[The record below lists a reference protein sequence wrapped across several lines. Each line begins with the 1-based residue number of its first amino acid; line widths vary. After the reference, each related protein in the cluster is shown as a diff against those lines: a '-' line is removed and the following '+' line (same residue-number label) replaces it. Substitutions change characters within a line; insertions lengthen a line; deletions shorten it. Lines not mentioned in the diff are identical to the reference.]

1 MTKKVSRRDFLQLST
16 LAAAGTVLAACAQAA
31 TPQPA
36 VEGSKSE
43 EKPAEAPKSAGPVTI
58 TYLVRSDIGPK
69 MDEWAAASVK
79 DFQENNPDIKVE
91 MVGVPWGDYNAKL
104 LAMFAAGTPPEIS
117 ANYAAGFATFYSN
130 KAILPLDNYIQAE
143 SVDMS
148 VIEKAAVD
156 AVTREGQMWAFPL
169 AHMATLLFYNRDMFD
184 KAGLDPLSPDWAD
197 TSWNLE
203 RYLETVTKLAHD
215 VDDPSKAEWGGVFG
229 TGHLGVYCWRWG
241 FDPLNGEG
249 GPEMTEAYKTGKITE
264 TFFDSENFVKYMT
277 WVSDLTL
284 KGKTAPRPSD
294 TDAITQAVGW
304 PFMSSRI
311 GTFIDGSWQVAAMAN
326 LKPNWKWAMAPLP
339 YGPAGKNTTPLFND
353 SWMLSANSKNPD
365 TGFKFLKYIAI
376 DNGATLYAK
385 IAGFFPAN
393 KKNYDVWYDAT
404 MAIPGFAMTR
414 DELKTLTEGG
424 FTHGFVTPGKTLN
437 RFPEL
442 NTIFNQTTQPIF
454 TGEAKVEDALKNT
467 QAQFKTIISA

>member
-1 MTKKVSRRDFLQLST
+1 MTRKLSRRDFLRATTFVASG
-16 LAAAGTVLAACAQAA
+16 AALAACTPAA
-31 TPQPA
+31 TPGASEEEPKEQPKQPA
-36 VEGSKSE
+36 E
-43 EKPAEAPKSAGPVTI
+43 PVTI

-69 MDEWAAASVK
+69 MLEWADVSVK
-79 DFQENNPDIKVE
+79 EFQEITPDIKVE

-130 KAILPLDNYIQAE
+130 NAILPLDNYISAE
-143 SVDMS
+143 QVDLS

-156 AVTREGQMWAFPL
+156 AVTRNGKMWAFPL
-169 AHMATLLFYNRDMFD
+169 AHMSSLIFYNRDMFD
-184 KAGLDPLSPDWAD
+184 KAGIEALPFDWEDTTWDLDKYLITVKNLS
-197 TSWNLE
+197 
-203 RYLETVTKLAHD
+203 HD
-215 VDDPSKAEWGGVFG
+215 VDDPNKAEWGGVFG

-241 FDPLNGEG
+241 FDPLNNKG
-249 GPEMTEAYKTGKITE
+249 GPEMTEAYKTGKLTE
-264 TFFDSENFVKYMT
+264 TFFDSENFVNYMT

-284 KGKTAPRPSD
+284 THKIAPRPSD

-311 GTFIDGSWQVAAMAN
+311 GTFVDGLWQVAAMAA
-326 LKPNWKWAMAPLP
+326 LEASWKWAMAPLP
-339 YGPAGKNTTPLFND
+339 YGPTGKNTTPLFND

-365 TGFKFLKYIAI
+365 AGFKFLKYIGI

-404 MAIPGFAMTR
+404 MAIPGFSMTR
-414 DELKTLTEGG
+414 DELKKVVEGG
-424 FTHGFVTPGKTLN
+424 FTHGFPTPGKTLE

-442 NTIFNQTTQPIF
+442 NTIFNQTTSPIF
-454 TGEAKVEDALKNT
+454 TGEAKVADALKNT
-467 QAQFKTIISA
+467 QDQFATLISA